1 MKLFTYPVK
10 QLSSLTSLDYLKE
23 LDCRIDS
30 LNEYLEK
37 TNPNWH
43 LLNTM
48 IGEKP
53 FATNKELVDSG
64 IIKLG
69 LLYHNNEYQI
79 ITILCV
85 AKLKLHQ
92 GLSQIYGD
100 QCYYW
105 FFSDADWPTYILQ
118 QNLEL
123 KISTTIKEQFNHYY
137 YDFTGELPSES
148 YQIWVTNNEF
158 SAINY
163 AFLYEPQTSFKIYQN
178 SDNTGSLL
186 VLQNN
191 NSKLL
196 IPNDLVGKIDNPY
209 IPILA
214 AQGYNIFCNYIEEND
229 SQNID
234 NQGRQ
239 NIINY
244 QILPVSVTGDIVIP
258 TTLCNIKSGIINW
271 SWQYVSKGITK
282 YGTDYVFHLPS
293 GPLRLFYHSGPKKS
307 NIVGT
312 YALDLLNAS
321 NFINGFSVNESK
333 IIPLIANANK
343 TLWNGRDD
351 QVICS
356 KIIHN
361 ISENPEFSFQE
372 EEIICDESLKLGDT
386 VFANYKIPYYNITVE
401 NMVDENSS
409 RPNMQWYL
417 TMI

>member
-1 MKLFTYPVK
+1 MKLFTYPIK

-64 IIKLG
+64 VIKLG
-69 LLYHNNEYQI
+69 LLYHNNDYQI

-148 YQIWVTNNEF
+148 YQIWVTNDEF

-163 AFLYEPQTSFKIYQN
+163 AFLYEPQTSFKIYHN
-178 SDNTGSLL
+178 SNNTGNLL

-229 SQNID
+229 SQNIN

-258 TTLCNIKSGIINW
+258 TTLSNIKSDKITW

-293 GPLRLFYHSGPKKS
+293 GPLRLFYHSGPENS
-307 NIVGT
+307 NIVGI

-321 NFINGFSVNESK
+321 NLISGFSVNESK
-333 IIPLIANANK
+333 IIPLIANKNK
-343 TLWNGRDD
+343 TLWNGWDD

-356 KIIHN
+356 KIICN
-361 ISENPEFSFQE
+361 IADSESSFQE

>member
-1 MKLFTYPVK
+1 MKLFTYPIK

-23 LDCRIDS
+23 IDCRIDS

-43 LLNTM
+43 LLNTFT
-48 IGEKP
+48 GEKP
-53 FATNKELVDSG
+53 FATNKELVDNG

-69 LLYHNNEYQI
+69 LLYHNNEYQV
-79 ITILCV
+79 ITVLCV

-100 QCYYW
+100 NCYYW

-118 QNLEL
+118 QDLES
-123 KISTTIKEQFNHYY
+123 KVSKTMREEFDHYY
-137 YDFTGELPSES
+137 HDFTGEFPNEL
-148 YQIWVTNNEF
+148 YKIWITNDEF
-158 SAINY
+158 SSINY

-178 SDNTGSLL
+178 SDIAGSLL
-186 VLQNN
+186 ILQND
-191 NSKLL
+191 NSQLL
-196 IPNDLVGKIDNPY
+196 IPNDLIGEIDNPY

-229 SQNID
+229 SQNIN
-234 NQGRQ
+234 NQERQ

-244 QILPVSVTGDIVIP
+244 QILPIPVTGDIVIP
-258 TTLCNIKSGIINW
+258 TALSNINSNKTIW
-271 SWQYVSKGITK
+271 SWQYISKGITK
-282 YGTDYVFHLPS
+282 YGTDYIFHLPS
-293 GPLRLFYHSGPKKS
+293 GPLRLFYHSGPE
-307 NIVGT
+307 NLNLIGT
-312 YALDLLNAS
+312 YKLDLLNSS
-321 NFINGFSVNESK
+321 NLIGSFSVNESK
-333 IIPLIANANK
+333 IIPLIANENK
-343 TLWNGRDD
+343 TLWNGWDD

-361 ISENPEFSFQE
+361 TAADPKVFQE